1 MTKKKRRR
9 SPNKGSFFFLLA
21 TKTPDLMKG
30 VVCVNEQQLT
40 ILIDKLEEISK
51 DLLDAVNE
59 KSIKNKNLI
68 TYQANNELLLVIET
82 LLNQQSKN
90 RKES

>member
-1 MTKKKRRR
+1 
-9 SPNKGSFFFLLA
+9 
-21 TKTPDLMKG
+21 MKG

-59 KSIKNKNLI
+59 TNIKNKNLI

>member
-1 MTKKKRRR
+1 
-9 SPNKGSFFFLLA
+9 
-21 TKTPDLMKG
+21 MKG
-30 VVCVNEQQLT
+30 VVFVNEQQLT

>member
-1 MTKKKRRR
+1 
-9 SPNKGSFFFLLA
+9 
-21 TKTPDLMKG
+21 MKG

>member
-1 MTKKKRRR
+1 
-9 SPNKGSFFFLLA
+9 
-21 TKTPDLMKG
+21 MKG

-90 RKES
+90 GK

>member
-1 MTKKKRRR
+1 
-9 SPNKGSFFFLLA
+9 
-21 TKTPDLMKG
+21 MKG

-82 LLNQQSKN
+82 LLNHQSKN

>member
-1 MTKKKRRR
+1 
-9 SPNKGSFFFLLA
+9 
-21 TKTPDLMKG
+21 MKG

-68 TYQANNELLLVIET
+68 TYQAKKEL
-82 LLNQQSKN
+82 
-90 RKES
+90 

>member
-1 MTKKKRRR
+1 
-9 SPNKGSFFFLLA
+9 
-21 TKTPDLMKG
+21 MKG

-51 DLLDAVNE
+51 DLIDAINE
-59 KSIKNKNLI
+59 KRVDKKNLI

-90 RKES
+90 RKGS

>member
-1 MTKKKRRR
+1 M
-9 SPNKGSFFFLLA
+9 
-21 TKTPDLMKG
+21 
-30 VVCVNEQQLT
+30 NEQQLT

>member
-1 MTKKKRRR
+1 M
-9 SPNKGSFFFLLA
+9 
-21 TKTPDLMKG
+21 
-30 VVCVNEQQLT
+30 NEQQLT

-59 KSIKNKNLI
+59 TNIKNKNLI

>member
-1 MTKKKRRR
+1 
-9 SPNKGSFFFLLA
+9 
-21 TKTPDLMKG
+21 MKG

-82 LLNQQSKN
+82 LLNQQSTN

>member
-1 MTKKKRRR
+1 
-9 SPNKGSFFFLLA
+9 
-21 TKTPDLMKG
+21 MKG

-51 DLLDAVNE
+51 DLIGAVNE
-59 KSIKNKNLI
+59 KSVKNKNLI

-90 RKES
+90 KKES

>member
-1 MTKKKRRR
+1 
-9 SPNKGSFFFLLA
+9 
-21 TKTPDLMKG
+21 MKG

-82 LLNQQSKN
+82 LLNQQSMN

>member
-1 MTKKKRRR
+1 
-9 SPNKGSFFFLLA
+9 
-21 TKTPDLMKG
+21 MKG

-40 ILIDKLEEISK
+40 ILIDKLEGISK

-82 LLNQQSKN
+82 LLNQQLKN

>member
-1 MTKKKRRR
+1 
-9 SPNKGSFFFLLA
+9 
-21 TKTPDLMKG
+21 MKG

-51 DLLDAVNE
+51 DLLDAINE

-68 TYQANNELLLVIET
+68 IYQTNNELLLVIET
-82 LLNQQSKN
+82 LINQQLNN

>member
-1 MTKKKRRR
+1 
-9 SPNKGSFFFLLA
+9 
-21 TKTPDLMKG
+21 MKG

-90 RKES
+90 GKEP